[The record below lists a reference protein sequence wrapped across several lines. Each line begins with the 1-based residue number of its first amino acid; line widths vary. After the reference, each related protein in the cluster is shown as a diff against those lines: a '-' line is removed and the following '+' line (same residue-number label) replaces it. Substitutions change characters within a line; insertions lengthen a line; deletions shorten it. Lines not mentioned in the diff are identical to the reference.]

1 MGKTNMSIKEEIIKE
16 GAEGKIVEAAHDVFM
31 EKGYEGTRMR
41 EIADKADINKGLLHY
56 YFKSK
61 DKLFGAVFSV
71 AFSKIIGKIN
81 EIFDADIPLFEKI
94 ERFVHS
100 YISLISKNPT
110 LPRFVINELNRNP
123 ELFIEKMNMLKN
135 RPHVN
140 SLISQLKSETEAGN
154 IREIE
159 PNHFLM
165 HMISAC
171 LFPFVGKPM
180 FQIILDIDDASYK
193 RIIEERKI
201 EFTTFLING
210 LRK

>member
-1 MGKTNMSIKEEIIKE
+1 MSIKEEIKRE
-16 GAEGKIVEAAHDVFM
+16 GTEGKIVEAAHDVFM
-31 EKGYEGTRMR
+31 EKGFEGTRMR

-71 AFSKIIGKIN
+71 AFRKIIGKIN
-81 EIFDADIPLFEKI
+81 EIFDADIPLFDKI
-94 ERFVHS
+94 EQFVHS
-100 YISLISKNPT
+100 YIGLISKNPT

-123 ELFIEKMNMLKN
+123 ELFIEKMNLLKN

-140 SLISQLKSETEAGN
+140 SLVNQLNAEAEAGN
-154 IREIE
+154 IRKIA

-171 LFPFVGKPM
+171 LFPFIGKPM
-180 FQIILDIDDASYK
+180 FQIILDIDEERYK
-193 RIIEERKI
+193 RMIEERKK
-201 EFTTFLING
+201 EVTDFLISG